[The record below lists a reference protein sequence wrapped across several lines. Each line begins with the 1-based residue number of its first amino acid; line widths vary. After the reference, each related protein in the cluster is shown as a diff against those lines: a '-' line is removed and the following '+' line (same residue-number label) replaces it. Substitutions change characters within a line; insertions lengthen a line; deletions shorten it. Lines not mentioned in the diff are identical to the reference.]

1 VRVAS
6 RKNASGEALRRDQ
19 MLTERTR
26 SAPMRQAFPE
36 VGQLSIEL
44 NFNDLSAR
52 TPSPQVHTLFPAAPA
67 FFRFACP
74 CTDCDGD
81 FDLTEAIKAL
91 LQSAAWRKRTG
102 ASSTNSLAC
111 QGVRMRDRIGSRPC
125 SMQLQFNIAATHSS
139 T

>member
-1 VRVAS
+1 MRVAT
-6 RKNASGEALRRDQ
+6 RKNANGEVLRRDQ
-19 MLTERTR
+19 MLHERTR
-26 SAPMRQAFPE
+26 AAPMRQAFPE

-44 NFNDLSAR
+44 RFSDQSAR

-81 FDLTEAIKAL
+81 FDLTEAVKVL

-102 ASSTNSLAC
+102 ASSSSSLPC
-111 QGVRMRDRIGSRPC
+111 QGIKMRDRVGNRPC
-125 SMQLQFNIAATHSS
+125 SMQLQFKIAATHSS
-139 T
+139 S

>member
-6 RKNASGEALRRDQ
+6 RKNANGEVLRRDQ
-19 MLTERTR
+19 MLIERTR
-26 SAPMRQAFPE
+26 AAPLRTAFPE

-44 NFNDLSAR
+44 HFSDQTAR

-81 FDLTEAIKAL
+81 FDLADAIKAL
-91 LQSAAWRKRTG
+91 LQSAAWRKRTA
-102 ASSTNSLAC
+102 ASSSSTLAC
-111 QGVRMRDRIGSRPC
+111 QGVRMRDRAGSRPC
-125 SMQLQFNIAATHSS
+125 TMQLKFNIAATHAS